1 MTHRGEGANIRYVS
15 IEGLSVGRVASK
27 KIEYR
32 LVNLFSSILGL
43 NKIPSGEVDD
53 GNYQQTDRQT
63 EALNTQCNEGQNSR
77 CKVNS

>member
-1 MTHRGEGANIRYVS
+1 MS

-27 KIEYR
+27 KIECR
-32 LVNLFSSILGL
+32 LANLFSSILGHNITFL
-43 NKIPSGEVDD
+43 YEKIPSGEVDD